1 MQVLYNILSLISTEY
16 LWKGMQSASNVG
28 ENDNILDWI
37 CDKYYVEIFYFSI
50 VLHATSLPAFYF

>member
-1 MQVLYNILSLISTEY
+1 
-16 LWKGMQSASNVG
+16 MQSASNVG

-50 VLHATSLPAFYF
+50 VLHATSLPAFYFWKAVKCMNIS